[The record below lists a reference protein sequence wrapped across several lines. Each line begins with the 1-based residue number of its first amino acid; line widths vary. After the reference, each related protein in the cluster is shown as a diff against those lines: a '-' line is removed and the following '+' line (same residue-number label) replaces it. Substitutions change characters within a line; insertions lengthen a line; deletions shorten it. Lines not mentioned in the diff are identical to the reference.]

1 MVHSLVAFSP
11 RDGRQEA
18 RRRDSDRGSRE
29 EEPEVAAAGFDPSE
43 GSAGGGS
50 GRGRC
55 QGVGAE
61 TEGRGLQNRTRS
73 GTRTGRLGRS
83 LICAEPSRTR
93 AEHAAPACSARV
105 HPSRRGGDRAE
116 TVAPGR
122 CLGPDRLHVSPSRGH
137 VHQLSPVRRPD
148 VLRINK
154 MKLGAT
160 EKQIAAPSPPNPC
173 PRPRYLSAPVSPQP
187 LRSAGAR
194 RASCSPGAPPP
205 ARAPIAGPGAL
216 CRSH

>member
-1 MVHSLVAFSP
+1 MSVGCKAQGHILNLQRPESP
-11 RDGRQEA
+11 GAVRLGTRQ
-18 RRRDSDRGSRE
+18 RE
-29 EEPEVAAAGFDPSE
+29 TQLFAPPPA
-43 GSAGGGS
+43 
-50 GRGRC
+50 RGRRPATK
-55 QGVGAE
+55 GVGAE